1 MTDDLFMRAALAEAE
16 KAYQAGEVPVGAV
29 IVLDGAIFAAGH
41 NLRETGNDP
50 TAHAEIVAIRNA
62 AARLGH
68 WRLSEMTLYVTIE
81 PCPMCAGALVNAR
94 IARLVFGAADPKAGA
109 VISLMDLVRD
119 QRLNHRMEVTA
130 GVLDEE
136 CGALMRRFF
145 RMRRG
150 EQG

>member
-1 MTDDLFMRAALAEAE
+1 MTDDFFMRAALAEAQ
-16 KAYQAGEVPVGAV
+16 KAYQAGEVPIGAV
-29 IVLDGAIFAAGH
+29 IVRDGAIYATGH
-41 NLRETGNDP
+41 NLRETGHDP

-62 AARLGH
+62 ATRLGH
-68 WRLSEMTLYVTIE
+68 WRLSGMTLYVTIE

-119 QRLNHRMEVTA
+119 KRLNHRMEVTA
-130 GVLDEE
+130 GVLTEE
-136 CGALMRRFF
+136 CADLMCHFF

-150 EQG
+150 EQA

>member
-1 MTDDLFMRAALAEAE
+1 MTDDFFMRAALAEAE
-16 KAYQAGEVPVGAV
+16 KAYQAGEVPIGAI
-29 IVLDGAIFAAGH
+29 IVRDGAIFATGY

-68 WRLSEMTLYVTIE
+68 WRLSGMTLYVTIE

-145 RMRRG
+145 RMRRE